1 MIKRERKSYTNE
13 FKERVLSHYLNG
25 DESVSKVALRY
36 QVNRD
41 TVASW
46 VYRRELAFDSGKS
59 IKFVSL
65 DTGFMQGKKITSP
78 ELMEIR
84 IQELERQLE
93 LEQMRSQCLDRMI
106 EIAEREL
113 QIDIRKKSG
122 AKQSLRLDRHIRR
135 TD

>member
-1 MIKRERKSYTNE
+1 MIKREKKSYTKE
-13 FKERVLSHYLNG
+13 FRERVILDYLDGN
-25 DESVSKVALRY
+25 ESVSKVASRY

-46 VYRRELAFDSGKS
+46 VYRRESESDSGES
-59 IKFVSL
+59 IKFVPS
-65 DTGFMQGKKITSP
+65 DTDFMQGKKITSP

-93 LEQMRSQCLDRMI
+93 LEQMRSQCLDKMI

>member
-1 MIKRERKSYTNE
+1 MIKRERKNYTKE
-13 FKERVLSHYLNG
+13 FKERVLSDYLNG
-25 DESVSKVALRY
+25 NESVSKVALRY

-46 VYRRELAFDSGKS
+46 VYRRESEPDSGEN
-59 IKFVSL
+59 IKFVPS

-78 ELMEIR
+78 ELMEVR

-93 LEQMRSQCLDRMI
+93 LEQMRSQCLDKMI
-106 EIAEREL
+106 EVAEREL

-122 AKQSLRLDRHIRR
+122 ARQSLR
-135 TD
+135 